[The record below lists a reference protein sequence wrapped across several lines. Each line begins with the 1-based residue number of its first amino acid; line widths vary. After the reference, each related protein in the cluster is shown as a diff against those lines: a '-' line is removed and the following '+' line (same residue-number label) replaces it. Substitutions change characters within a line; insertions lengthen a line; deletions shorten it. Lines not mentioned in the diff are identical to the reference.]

1 MNSTRSIGESKVCAL
16 CDEALSVAD
25 IDLMSNWLLELPL
38 YEAQNFNMHC
48 RKCFDKSFPGY
59 LNLKLSMKE
68 IKEWGS
74 LFDVSEAIIWK
85 NAGFDADHANHWF
98 DLLLEDDGLVDIEVA
113 KEWKQVGFTSENY
126 QDWSGWS
133 KNPKEIKTN
142 LELNGETIDN
152 IPAPELSFRDL
163 GFNLSESIRLSK
175 AQFETDFTGSESKDC
190 INNWMAGGLNVD
202 ELIALKLQVAEMN
215 SVFEEK
221 HHECRGK
228 IKDWK
233 PNFATHLPKVLSAIR
248 EVGLPITRD
257 NLLRYWGL
265 SEAQILKAIDMGADV
280 DFARDINFASNLVR
294 NGISAS
300 KVKVVEYLV
309 SNGVEEET
317 ALELTK
323 RGFSIG
329 AVEKIEKNGYF
340 LTALID
346 AAQKLKP
353 LKVDAVVNW
362 LLVDIGSSKYAWL
375 NRIAEWHN
383 LGFTPENAAQWYR
396 EEFSAKDAKA
406 WVESGAKTPAIANR
420 RKAAGISPKT
430 AS

>member
-1 MNSTRSIGESKVCAL
+1 MNFTTFSDMSKSCAY
-16 CDEALSVAD
+16 CDKALSVTD
-25 IDLMSNWLLELPL
+25 IDLMASWLLELTL
-38 YEAQNFNMHC
+38 YEAQYFEMLC
-48 RKCFDKSFPGY
+48 RICFDREYPDYRKTKWP
-59 LNLKLSMKE
+59 LKE
-68 IKEWGS
+68 IKEWGR
-74 LFDVSEAIIWK
+74 LFDASDAIIWK
-85 NAGFDADHANHWF
+85 NAGFDAGHARHWCE
-98 DLLLEDDGLVDIEVA
+98 LLLEDDGLVDIEVA

-142 LELNGETIDN
+142 LELIGEPIDN

-163 GFNLSESIRLSK
+163 GFNLSEAIRLSE
-175 AQFETDFTGSESKDC
+175 ANFETDFAGSESEDC
-190 INNWMAGGLNVD
+190 IDNWMAGGLNVD

-215 SVFEEK
+215 NVFEEK
-221 HHECRGK
+221 HRKCREK

-233 PNFATHLPKVLSAIR
+233 PSFATHLPNVLKALS
-248 EVGLPITRD
+248 EVGLQITVD
-257 NLLRYWGL
+257 NLIGYWGL
-265 SEAQILKAIDMGADV
+265 SKAQILKAIDMGADV

-300 KVKVVEYLV
+300 KVKVVEHLV

-329 AVEKIEKNGYF
+329 TTEKIEKNGYF

-362 LLVDIGSSKYAWL
+362 LLVDIGSSKHAWL
-375 NRIAEWHN
+375 NRIADWHN
-383 LGFTPENAAQWYR
+383 LGFTPENAAEWYR

-406 WVESGAKTPAIANR
+406 WVKSGAKTPAIAKR
-420 RKAAGISPKT
+420 RKAAGISPKAVT
-430 AS
+430 